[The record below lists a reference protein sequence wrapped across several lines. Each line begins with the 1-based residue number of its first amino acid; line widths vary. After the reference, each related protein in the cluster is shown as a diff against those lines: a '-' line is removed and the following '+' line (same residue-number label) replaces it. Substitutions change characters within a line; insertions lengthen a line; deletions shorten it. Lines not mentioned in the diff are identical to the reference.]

1 MSKIA
6 KLDELWAEGSEL
18 AKRLE
23 SIRKSKNI
31 ALAKYKNNVFK
42 YKESQIIYMQRENE
56 VKAELKAIEEQLF
69 ALVKENEK

>member
-1 MSKIA
+1 MSKTA

-56 VKAELKAIEEQLF
+56 VKAELKAIEEQLL